1 MRKRT
6 LSGILLS
13 LLALTSGASA
23 QTRLQILPPSII
35 LKGNR
40 ATQRLLVEA
49 ATSGKYTEDCTAKAV
64 FTVSPPQIVQ
74 IDKHGTIHAL
84 HDGTATVSAK
94 VGSSVVTTKVVVT
107 GTQKP
112 FQWSFRNHVLPVL
125 TKSACNSGAC
135 HGAAAGKGGLK
146 LTLRGYDP
154 EADYKVLTRQANGRR
169 VVAGEPDQS
178 LLLLKPT
185 MEIGHG
191 GGKRIDKASPD
202 YTLVS
207 EWIKSGG
214 GRPRLTDPMPKVL
227 EVFPESAQLSQGAT
241 QQILV
246 RARYSDGHSEDVTRW
261 VKFGT
266 SDSSVATVDDEGR
279 VKVTG
284 VGETAI
290 TIWFSSRVAFARVLQ
305 PYANKVTT
313 QQFALSPRV
322 NFIDDLILRRLEALR
337 IPPSMPCTDDV
348 FLRRAFLDTCG
359 ILPPLEE
366 TERFLADTNPNKRK
380 NLIESLLAR
389 PEFVDY
395 WTYKWSDLLLVSS
408 KKLSGGGLASFS
420 GWVRKSVQENKPW
433 DRFVREILTA
443 QGSTLENGAANFF
456 VLHKEPLELMETTTQ
471 AFMGMSLTC
480 ARCHNHPLEKW
491 TQRDYYQMANLLSR
505 VRLKNGERD
514 GEVLVLATTD
524 GEINH
529 PRLGI
534 ALPPR
539 PLEGKEIALAS
550 TQDRREALVEWLT
563 SGENPYFAKALVNRV
578 WRNFMGRGI
587 VEAEDDLRL
596 TNPPSNPELLETL
609 AQDFGKHG
617 YDVKYLIRTILSS
630 NAYQRASI
638 PNAGNTK
645 EDRYY
650 SRYFV
655 RRLSAEVILDA
666 VSQVAGV
673 PTDFTGYG
681 KGTRALQ
688 LPDSQVASY
697 FLTTFGRP
705 ERNQTCACE
714 RQQEPNIAQALH
726 LSNGDTVNDK
736 LRAAGGMIDQWLDQK
751 MTGEQIVRRLYLSA
765 LCRLPTAREQEKL
778 LPLLA
783 EQSQDRATRRM
794 LLEDLFW
801 SVITSKE
808 FLFNH

>member
-1 MRKRT
+1 MHIRT
-6 LSGILLS
+6 TMGMILGAA
-13 LLALTSGASA
+13 LLASAGSA
-23 QTRLQILPPSII
+23 QTRLHILPANII

-49 ATSGKYTEDCTAKAV
+49 EVGGKWVEERTAKATFSV
-64 FTVSPPQIVQ
+64 MPAQVVSV
-74 IDKHGTIHAL
+74 DKQGTLHAL
-84 HDGTATVSAK
+84 QDGTATLSAK
-94 VGSSVVTTKVVVT
+94 VGNQVVTTKVVVT

-112 FQWSFRNHVLPVL
+112 FQWSFRNHILPIL

-154 EADYKVLTRQANGRR
+154 DADYMVLTRQAGGRR
-169 VVAGEPDQS
+169 AVAGEPDQS

-185 MEIGHG
+185 MEIAHG

-202 YTLVS
+202 YALLS
-207 EWIKSGG
+207 EWIKEGLP
-214 GRPRLTDPMPKVL
+214 RPRSTDSLPTAL
-227 EVFPESAQLSQGAT
+227 EVFPDSVRLAQGAT

-246 RARYSDGHSEDVTRW
+246 RARYSDGHAEDVTRW

-266 SDSSVATVDDEGR
+266 SDSSVASVDDGGR
-279 VKVTG
+279 VKVNG

-305 PYANKVTT
+305 PYPNHSAS
-313 QQFALSPRV
+313 QQIAMAPRA
-322 NFIDDLILRRLEALR
+322 NFIDDLILSRLQALQ
-337 IPPSMPCTDDV
+337 IPPSQPCSDTV
-348 FLRRAFLDTCG
+348 FLRRAYLDTCG
-359 ILPPLEE
+359 VLPPTEE
-366 TERFLADTNPNKRK
+366 VERFLLDTNPDKRK
-380 NLIESLLAR
+380 NLIESLLKR
-389 PEFVDY
+389 PEYVDY

-408 KKLSGGGLASFS
+408 KKLSGGALTSFS
-420 GWVRKSVQENKPW
+420 GWIRKSVQENKSW

-456 VLHKEPLELMETTTQ
+456 VLHKEPIELTETTTQ

-505 VRLKNGERD
+505 VRLKNGERE
-514 GEVLVLATTD
+514 GEILVLATTD

-534 ALPPR
+534 PLPPR
-539 PLEGKEIALAS
+539 PLEGKEIAL
-550 TQDRREALVEWLT
+550 TQEQDRREALVSWLT

-596 TNPPSNPELLETL
+596 TNPPSNPELLDAL
-609 AQDFGKHG
+609 AKDFVAHG
-617 YDVKYLIRTILSS
+617 YDVKHLMRTILTS
-630 NAYQRASI
+630 NAYQRASLTS
-638 PNAGNTK
+638 AGNTK

-650 SRYFV
+650 SRYYV
-655 RRLSAEVILDA
+655 KRLPAEVLLDA
-666 VSQVAGV
+666 VSQVTGIS
-673 PTDFTGYG
+673 TDFAGYG

-736 LRAAGGMIDQWLDQK
+736 LRAMGGAIDAMLDQK
-751 MTGEQIVRRLYLSA
+751 MAGEQILRRLYLSA
-765 LCRLPTAREQEKL
+765 LSRLPTQKEQERL
-778 LPLLA
+778 LPFLM
-783 EQSQDRATRRM
+783 EGGQDRATRRTV
-794 LLEDLFW
+794 LEDLFW
-801 SVITSKE
+801 SVLTSKE